1 MAFASCLDAIVEMLQ
16 MHARLKCCT
25 GVGSIRHARFRAP
38 SCHISP
44 PPRCHKQTT
53 SCRPSCTCSARTP
66 CQGPLPSSSRRGFPP
81 TRCREAE
88 LPIISPDLLWSHCRM
103 IRLARR
109 AACSPGPAHPTPCA
123 WTCARFSASAPSG
136 FEPSSARFTD
146 RRSVR
151 LPWGYMSRHPLV
163 RDHTLARLL
172 SQPAERHAA
181 VCQSILWR

>member
-53 SCRPSCTCSARTP
+53 SCRPSCAWSARTP

-109 AACSPGPAHPTPCA
+109 AACSPGLHTPLRVPELVLASLLPPRPGSSPARLASRTA
-123 WTCARFSASAPSG
+123 AASACLG
-136 FEPSSARFTD
+136 VTCLGI
-146 RRSVR
+146 R
-151 LPWGYMSRHPLV
+151 L
-163 RDHTLARLL
+163 
-172 SQPAERHAA
+172 
-181 VCQSILWR
+181 